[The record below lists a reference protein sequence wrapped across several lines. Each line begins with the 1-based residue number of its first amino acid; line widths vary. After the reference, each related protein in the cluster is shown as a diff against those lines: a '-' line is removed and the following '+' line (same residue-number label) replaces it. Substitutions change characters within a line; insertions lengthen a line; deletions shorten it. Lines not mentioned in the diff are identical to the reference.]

1 MFIIYDKLEKIGQR
15 IQKARKQKNL
25 TQIQFAELLN
35 ISTSHLSDIE
45 TGRTNFGIDILMNIT
60 ELLQVSADYL
70 LRTDIPE
77 VAAIHSREIDA
88 ILKAVIKNGK
98 ALEINTSGYRQKI
111 GRTMPDVD
119 IIKRYKELGG
129 ELITLGSDSHFAEH
143 VGAGIERGMQ
153 LALDCGFT
161 SIALFQQR
169 EPVLIPIE

>member
-1 MFIIYDKLEKIGQR
+1 MFIIYDKLEKIGHR

-60 ELLQVSADYL
+60 ELLQVSADYI

-88 ILKAVIKNGK
+88 ILKDCSASETEMLIKMLSDVK
-98 ALEINTSGYRQKI
+98 KTEMLIKMLSDVKKTIKKI
-111 GRTMPDVD
+111 
-119 IIKRYKELGG
+119 
-129 ELITLGSDSHFAEH
+129 
-143 VGAGIERGMQ
+143 
-153 LALDCGFT
+153 
-161 SIALFQQR
+161 
-169 EPVLIPIE
+169 

>member
-1 MFIIYDKLEKIGQR
+1 MFTIYDKLEKIGHR

-60 ELLQVSADYL
+60 ETLQVSADYL

-88 ILKAVIKNGK
+88 ILKDCSASETEMLIKMLSDVK
-98 ALEINTSGYRQKI
+98 KTIKKI
-111 GRTMPDVD
+111 
-119 IIKRYKELGG
+119 
-129 ELITLGSDSHFAEH
+129 
-143 VGAGIERGMQ
+143 
-153 LALDCGFT
+153 
-161 SIALFQQR
+161 
-169 EPVLIPIE
+169 